1 MKIEE
6 YLQTL
11 PENLLNGEDIQVS
24 DKMLR
29 EIFRF
34 VDMGPDDVF
43 YHLGCGDERGACIA
57 ADEFHAAKAVGID
70 SSADK
75 IRRAQE
81 ALGQN
86 DRIQMACYDV
96 READISDGTVVLYW
110 FADDDVT
117 DSMMEKFEALS
128 PGTRVVTV
136 WGPLPGC
143 LPDSVRFPYVI
154 NRVPFRN
161 AGSVQEQVL
170 AVFGVRC
177 VDFVT
182 AWEFAERYTKATGLP
197 DVKNDRFLTI
207 IQTLVIWANAKK
219 LGVACED
226 EVPES
231 IRTYVKLMKMNFDI
245 DFGHLLE

>member
-29 EIFRF
+29 EMFRF
-34 VDMGPDDVF
+34 AGMGPEDVF
-43 YHLGCGDERGACIA
+43 YHLGCGSERSARIA
-57 ADEFHAAKAVGID
+57 TDEFHAARATGID
-70 SSADK
+70 SNADK
-75 IRRAQE
+75 IRRGRA
-81 ALGQN
+81 ALDQN
-86 DRIQMACYDV
+86 DRIRMECCDV

-110 FADDDVT
+110 FTDDDVT
-117 DSMMEKFEALS
+117 DAMMEKFDALN
-128 PGTRVVTV
+128 PGTKVVTV

-154 NRVPFRN
+154 NKVPFRR
-161 AGSVQEQVL
+161 AKSVQEQVR
-170 AVFGVRC
+170 AVFGVKC

-182 AWEFAERYTKATGLP
+182 AWEFAERYTKATGSS

-207 IQTLVIWANAKK
+207 IQTLVIWSNAKR
-219 LGVACED
+219 LGVACEN

-231 IRTYVKLMKMNFDI
+231 INTYVKLMKMNFDI

>member
-11 PENLLNGEDIQVS
+11 PEDLLNGEDIQVS

-34 VDMGPDDVF
+34 VKMGPGDVF
-43 YHLGCGDERGACIA
+43 YHLGCGNERGVRMA
-57 ADEFHAAKAVGID
+57 ADEFHAAKAAGID
-70 SSADK
+70 NSEDK
-75 IRRAQE
+75 IRRAQA

-86 DRIQMACYDV
+86 YKIRMECCDV

-110 FADDDVT
+110 FADDEVT
-117 DSMMEKFEALS
+117 DAMMEKFESLS

-154 NRVPFRN
+154 NRVPFRK
-161 AGSVQEQVL
+161 AKSIQEQVR
-170 AVFGVRC
+170 AVFGVKC

-182 AWEFAERYTKATGLP
+182 AWEFAERYTKATGSP

-207 IQTLVIWANAKK
+207 IQTLVIWANARK
-219 LGVACED
+219 LGVACEN
-226 EVPES
+226 EIPES
-231 IRTYVKLMKMNFDI
+231 INTYVKLMKMNFDI